1 MTKRESNILKCAAI
15 MLMLAHHLFM
25 YADQPDFP
33 QLIYGPLLS
42 NPWRLASFGQLSKL
56 CVTIF
61 VFITAYGTTRSYLA
75 DNMEDESRI
84 VEKSTGR
91 LVKLLVNFQFV
102 YIIAFALCPL
112 GGKNWFTL
120 YSPSRLEN
128 LFFALCDFLGLSYI
142 LQTPSYNSAWWYMS
156 LAVTLVLLLPWL
168 IKPCRRLGAY
178 VLLPG
183 LLLVRWLD
191 VEFVLFRYM
200 LITLVGVILAEYGT
214 VERVKN
220 WYDRAILPVKA
231 GLLLPCLGLTGA
243 VSVLWLRAGDNLLDV
258 YEVLLCLPVS
268 LLVLLI
274 PARIPY
280 LNRAAEFVG
289 KHSMNMFFVHAFIY
303 QNWFYDFTYSLRYP
317 ALIYLFLFAS
327 SLAASVV
334 IEQLKKW
341 LRVDRLVN
349 LVSKGLCRLLL
360 RQAETV

>member
-1 MTKRESNILKCAAI
+1 MTKRESNILKCVAI

-25 YADQPDFP
+25 YAAEPGFP
-33 QLIYGPLLS
+33 ELIYGPAFS
-42 NPWRLASFGQLSKL
+42 TPGRLAAFGQLSKL

-112 GGKNWFTL
+112 GGKNWLTL

-128 LFFALCDFLGLSYI
+128 LFFALWDFMGLSYI

-168 IKPCRRLGAY
+168 IKLCRSLGTY

-200 LITLVGVILAEYGT
+200 LITLVGIILAEYGT
-214 VERVKN
+214 VERVKD

-231 GLLLPCLGLTGA
+231 GLLLLCLGLTGA

-280 LNRAAEFVG
+280 LNNAAEFVG
-289 KHSMNMFFVHAFIY
+289 RHSMNMFLVHAFIY
-303 QNWFYDFTYSLRYP
+303 QNWFYDFTYSLKYP
-317 ALIYLFLFAS
+317 ALIYLFLFIS
-327 SLAASVV
+327 SLAASVA
-334 IEQLKKW
+334 IEMLKKW
-341 LRVDRLVN
+341 LRIQRLTSWVSDRLCRV
-349 LVSKGLCRLLL
+349 LV
-360 RQAETV
+360 RQAGMV

>member
-112 GGKNWFTL
+112 GGKNWLTL

-128 LFFALCDFLGLSYI
+128 LFFALCDFMGLS
-142 LQTPSYNSAWWYMS
+142 
-156 LAVTLVLLLPWL
+156 
-168 IKPCRRLGAY
+168 
-178 VLLPG
+178 
-183 LLLVRWLD
+183 
-191 VEFVLFRYM
+191 
-200 LITLVGVILAEYGT
+200 
-214 VERVKN
+214 
-220 WYDRAILPVKA
+220 
-231 GLLLPCLGLTGA
+231 
-243 VSVLWLRAGDNLLDV
+243 
-258 YEVLLCLPVS
+258 
-268 LLVLLI
+268 
-274 PARIPY
+274 
-280 LNRAAEFVG
+280 
-289 KHSMNMFFVHAFIY
+289 
-303 QNWFYDFTYSLRYP
+303 
-317 ALIYLFLFAS
+317 
-327 SLAASVV
+327 
-334 IEQLKKW
+334 
-341 LRVDRLVN
+341 
-349 LVSKGLCRLLL
+349 
-360 RQAETV
+360 